1 MESLYLTAIPV
12 REQPG
17 ISGARDTAP
26 YAAATIINGMRPRSI
41 GRALGIGLRV
51 AGRVA
56 GQRLAAQS
64 QAAGSV
70 QPAQP
75 ANAADATSHA
85 VGAATQPRA
94 QQWPSGQPT
103 SPAGRGLK
111 QGVGGFLRPFQRVGG
126 ILWLEVTGVFFLL
139 PVIVFAPNLWREA
152 VAYSHTSDHRTF
164 WITLMIVVVFLYLG
178 VSSFWRARRR

>member
-17 ISGARDTAP
+17 ISGARNTAP
-26 YAAATIINGMRPRSI
+26 YAAATIINGMRSRRI

-64 QAAGSV
+64 QAGSV

-75 ANAADATSHA
+75 ADAPDSASHTG
-85 VGAATQPRA
+85 GAATQSRA
-94 QQWPSGQPT
+94 QQWPSGQPA

-111 QGVGGFLRPFQRVGG
+111 QGVGSFLRPFRRVGG

-152 VAYSHTSDHRTF
+152 VAYSHTTDHRTF
-164 WITLMIVVVFLYLG
+164 WITLLIVVVFLYLG